1 MMLFLTV
8 AYQNHIWSHHFIDFD
23 DWLLTEFLRMLVP
36 LIIFWGI
43 LAHGTYFTIEISMY
57 F

>member
-1 MMLFLTV
+1 MLFLTV